1 MLRIELLSLS
11 FQRRTSMKTLPM
23 LAAVLTMGFAME
35 ASADDDPTAT
45 DWFKISQISVSG
57 ANNMH
62 FRVSGMGAMSEEK
75 CTSPYNT
82 WAFVDGADSGAQGK
96 MSVLMAAWLAGKEVR
111 VVYAP
116 VDYYGDR
123 KKFCRIHEF
132 TVR

>member
-23 LAAVLTMGFAME
+23 LAALLTMGFAME

-45 DWFKISQISVSG
+45 DWFKISQINVS
-57 ANNMH
+57 AATNMH
-62 FRVSGMGAMSEEK
+62 FRVSGMKAMSE

-116 VDYYGDR
+116 VDYSGDR

-132 TVR
+132 AVR